1 MSAHTNIVLDQTRL
15 MQLHEIANLHG
26 TDMSVMVESWI
37 IQEWQRLGLD
47 RAAQREQAFEPI
59 LAIAPTDLRW

>member
-1 MSAHTNIVLDQTRL
+1 MSAHTNITLDQTRL
-15 MQLHEIANLHG
+15 MQLHEIASLHG
-26 TDMSVMVESWI
+26 TDMNVMVESWI

-47 RAAQREQAFEPI
+47 RAAQREQALEPI